1 MTQDQALLAVT
12 AALAVVSLLVVT
24 WIGAR
29 DRRRSRSAALPLA
42 RAWSVEPATPGD
54 PGAAEGART
63 VAAIEAFVAGV
74 SDEPY
79 GRRPPPPW
87 SVVPRATEATAAPAP
102 ASPDPRAAIDDATLR
117 PRPTSRPATED
128 PAVADAA
135 TWSRA
140 IREESAR
147 VARFGHPATIVM
159 AEVPRVDAIADRLG
173 PGVVERVVSEAA
185 RLLVSDTRAADR
197 VARLGDGR
205 FGILL
210 LETDEAAARGYVERV
225 RRAVDRWLE
234 STGLSVRLS
243 LGWASPTDGG
253 DVLAAAATAEQRM
266 HDEDRG
272 PRPVSGP

>member
-1 MTQDQALLAVT
+1 MLLAII
-12 AALAVVSLLVVT
+12 AALAAVSLLVVSGV
-24 WIGAR
+24 WAR
-29 DRRRSRSAALPLA
+29 DRRRPRSPARSRD
-42 RAWSVEPATPGD
+42 RAWMAARIASSD
-54 PGAAEGART
+54 PGAGEGART

-74 SDEPY
+74 SDEPH

-87 SVVPRATEATAAPAP
+87 SAIPPAAEATGAPAP
-102 ASPDPRAAIDDATLR
+102 ASPDPRGAWDDATIR
-117 PRPTSRPATED
+117 PRPISGPATD
-128 PAVADAA
+128 GPAVADAS

-147 VARFGHPATIVM
+147 VARFGHPATVVM
-159 AEVPRVDAIADRLG
+159 AEVPRVEAIADRLG
-173 PGVVERVVSEAA
+173 PGVVERVVTEAA

-225 RRAVDRWLE
+225 RYAVDRWLE

-266 HDEDRG
+266 HDADRG